1 MSRIWELSDGAIRDF
16 PCGYAKYRAILE
28 HEAAARQ
35 RPAQPKKEKQAKPV
49 SGSKELEKLV
59 RRLEREI
66 AAKEDEAAQLEQAL
80 AGAASDYQELL
91 RLTAEKERCEAELED
106 LMARWE
112 EAAQALEQG

>member
-1 MSRIWELSDGAIRDF
+1 MRLCQIPRHSGARGGR
-16 PCGYAKYRAILE
+16 PS
-28 HEAAARQ
+28 AA
-35 RPAQPKKEKQAKPV
+35 AQPKKEKQAKPV

>member
-1 MSRIWELSDGAIRDF
+1 MAFALS
-16 PCGYAKYRAILE
+16 GYAPVLV
-28 HEAAARQ
+28 
-35 RPAQPKKEKQAKPV
+35 AQV
-49 SGSKELEKLV
+49 EKLV

>member
-1 MSRIWELSDGAIRDF
+1 MPNTAPFWSTR
-16 PCGYAKYRAILE
+16 
-28 HEAAARQ
+28 
-35 RPAQPKKEKQAKPV
+35 RPPV
-49 SGSKELEKLV
+49 SGLPSQRRKSSKELEKLV

-66 AAKEDEAAQLEQAL
+66 AAKEDEAAQLEKSL